1 MDLRKLAMQARE
13 KCQACKHDI
22 VVKRLPTSIG
32 PNDDELV
39 HLDLFATYEAGQI
52 YKCDAIDIL
61 EKVITGYDDN
71 NNPVYVDG
79 WEKIMEELC
88 DADNDSER
96 ND

>member
-1 MDLRKLAMQARE
+1 MDLQELAMQARE
-13 KCQACKHDI
+13 KCQACRHDI
-22 VVKRLPTSIG
+22 FVKRLPPSID

-61 EKVITGYDDN
+61 EKVITGYDNN

-88 DADNDSER
+88 DDGNDSDR